1 MTCSKP
7 SKVSFLRLFSGA
19 SLNTE
24 PSPFISICAPTPS
37 PRCRGRSG
45 VDRCLTHG
53 RCLLLVCRAFRLST
67 RPSPFVLARV
77 PSSSLPEETNV
88 PSRGDVCFLPKK
100 RLSLPEGT
108 FVSSR
113 RDVRL
118 FPKGR
123 LLSAIGIPTTHSLSV
138 TAIAPWGVVGDG
150 ECEKGKQG
158 RGFVRRATPRQSGGR
173 SRG

>member
-1 MTCSKP
+1 MKGRAGRTEHFGRNSRKALPKKDPIYNMVC
-7 SKVSFLRLFSGA
+7 LRWWKRCVRRAELGGWSWRTMESSPA
-19 SLNTE
+19 SWT
-24 PSPFISICAPTPS
+24 
-37 PRCRGRSG
+37 RSG
-45 VDRCLTHG
+45 G
-53 RCLLLVCRAFRLST
+53 LLLVFGGHREVGYFFRL
-67 RPSPFVLARV
+67 FAM
-77 PSSSLPEETNV
+77 
-88 PSRGDVCFLPKK
+88 G

-123 LLSAIGIPTTHSLSV
+123 SLSAIGITTTHSLSV
-138 TAIAPWGVVGDG
+138 TAIAPWGVVRDG

-158 RGFVRRATPRQSGGR
+158 RGFVRRVTPRQSGGR

>member
-1 MTCSKP
+1 MKG
-7 SKVSFLRLFSGA
+7 RAGR
-19 SLNTE
+19 TE
-24 PSPFISICAPTPS
+24 HF
-37 PRCRGRSG
+37 GR
-45 VDRCLTHG
+45 
-53 RCLLLVCRAFRLST
+53 
-67 RPSPFVLARV
+67 
-77 PSSSLPEETNV
+77 N
-88 PSRGDVCFLPKK
+88 SRKALPKK
-100 RLSLPEGT
+100 DPIYNMVCLRWWKRCVRRAELGGWSWRTMESFLHHGRGVVDYYSFSAVIAKWDIFRLFAMGRLSLPEGT

-123 LLSAIGIPTTHSLSV
+123 LLSAIGITTTHSLSV

-158 RGFVRRATPRQSGGR
+158 RGFVRRVTPRQSGGR